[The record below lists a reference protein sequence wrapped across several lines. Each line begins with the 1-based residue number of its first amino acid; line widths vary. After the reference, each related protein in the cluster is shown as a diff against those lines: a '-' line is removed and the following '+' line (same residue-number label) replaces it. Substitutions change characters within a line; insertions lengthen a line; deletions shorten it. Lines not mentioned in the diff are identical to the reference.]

1 MDWDIETKDGFVPD
15 AVESS
20 IDRAYNEFLNQLEDD
35 MVKAVDGAAPAL
47 LVGAGTAGLFLPLAA
62 AKANFRSGVIRGAED
77 AALAGAVSEGADD
90 FPISEARVAADQAIT
105 QSEASVATTY
115 ALINAEIEKASGLLG
130 DDVDVAT
137 KIVVLKVLIRKVFGR
152 RRRSSMATS
161 AFVATSSFNAG
172 VLVAGALLGK
182 TKKTW
187 YTSRDERVRSTHAG
201 LHGRTIDLFDSFET
215 PSGPLRFPGDPLALP
230 GETINCR
237 CRLRL
242 S

>member
-15 AVESS
+15 AVEAR
-20 IDRAYNEFLNQLEDD
+20 IDQVYNEFLNELEKD
-35 MVKAVDGAAPAL
+35 MIKAVDDAAPAL
-47 LVGAGTAGLFLPLAA
+47 LVGAGAAGLFVPLAV
-62 AKANFRSGVIRGAED
+62 AKTNFRAAMVRGAED
-77 AALAGAVSEGADD
+77 AAIAGAESEDIDD
-90 FPISEARVAADQAIT
+90 FPITEARIAADQALT

-115 ALINAEIEKASGLLG
+115 TLINAEIEKASDLLG

-137 KIVVLKVLIRKVFGR
+137 KIVILKVLLRKVFGR

-161 AFVATSSFNAG
+161 SFVATACFNAG

-187 YTSRDERVRSTHAG
+187 ITSRDERVRGTHVG
-201 LHGRTIDLFDSFET
+201 LHGQTVGLFESFDT
-215 PSGPLRFPGDPLALP
+215 PSGPLRFPGDPLAP
-230 GETINCR
+230 PSQTINCR

>member
-1 MDWDIETKDGFVPD
+1 MDWDTETKDGFVPD
-15 AVESS
+15 AVEAD
-20 IDRAYNEFLNQLEDD
+20 IDQVYKQFLDQLETD
-35 MVKAVDGAAPAL
+35 MVKAVDDAAPAL
-47 LVGAGTAGLFLPLAA
+47 LLGAGAAGLFVPLAV
-62 AKANFRSGVIRGAED
+62 AKTNFRAVVMRGAED
-77 AALAGAVSEGADD
+77 AAITGAESEGVED
-90 FPISEARVAADQAIT
+90 FPITEARVAADQALT

-115 ALINAEIEKASGLLG
+115 DLINAEIEKASDLLG
-130 DDVDVAT
+130 DDVDVAA
-137 KIVVLKVLIRKVFGR
+137 KIVVLKMLLRKVFGR
-152 RRRSSMATS
+152 RRRNSMATS
-161 AFVATSSFNAG
+161 TFIATASFNAG

-187 YTSRDERVRSTHAG
+187 YTSRDERVRGTHAA
-201 LHGRTIDLFDSFET
+201 LHGQTLDLFESYDT

>member
-1 MDWDIETKDGFVPD
+1 MCWDIETKDGFVPD
-15 AVESS
+15 AVEAR
-20 IDRAYNEFLNQLEDD
+20 IDRVYNEFLNELEND
-35 MVKAVDGAAPAL
+35 MIKAVDDAAPAL
-47 LVGAGTAGLFLPLAA
+47 LVGAGAAGLFVPLAV
-62 AKANFRSGVIRGAED
+62 AKTNFRAAVIRGAED
-77 AALAGAVSEGADD
+77 AAIAGAESEGADD
-90 FPISEARVAADQAIT
+90 FPITEARIAADQALT

-115 ALINAEIEKASGLLG
+115 TLINAEIEKAGDLLG

-137 KIVVLKVLIRKVFGR
+137 KIVVLKVLLRKVFGR

-161 AFVATSSFNAG
+161 AFVATASFNAG

-187 YTSRDERVRSTHAG
+187 MTSRDERVRGSHIG
-201 LHGRTIDLFDSFET
+201 LHGQTVDLFDSFDT
-215 PSGPLRFPGDPLALP
+215 PGGPLRFPGDPLAP
-230 GETINCR
+230 PSQTINCR

>member
-1 MDWDIETKDGFVPD
+1 MDWELETKDGFVPD
-15 AVESS
+15 AIESD
-20 IDRAYNEFLNQLEDD
+20 IDRRYQKFLDDLEKD
-35 MVKAVDGAAPAL
+35 MISSVDEAAPAL
-47 LVGAGTAGLFLPLAA
+47 LVGTGAAALFVPLAV
-62 AKANFRSGVIRGAED
+62 AKSNFRSSVVRGAED
-77 AALAGAVSEGADD
+77 AAIEGAASEGLED
-90 FPISEARVAADQAIT
+90 FPIGEARIAASQALD

-115 ALINAEIEKASGLLG
+115 TLINAEIEKAGDLLG
-130 DDVDVAT
+130 DDVDVAA
-137 KIVVLKVLIRKVFGR
+137 KIVVLKMLIRKVFGR
-152 RRRSSMATS
+152 RRRSSMVTS
-161 AFVATSSFNAG
+161 SFVATASFNAG

-187 YTSRDERVRSTHAG
+187 YTSRDERVRGTHTA
-201 LHGRTIDLFDSFET
+201 LHGETVDLFEAFET